1 MALARVKLDE
11 HLTTIQHIANQRDP
25 SHVPV
30 LIAYLAHDEPH
41 AAWAA
46 AWALARVWSPQAAD
60 PLVDALSRVDLDLAV
75 FAHLHGLPAVDRL
88 VALVDH
94 EDRRT
99 RSRVMEAL
107 VTTRDAR
114 AIGPLRCA
122 LANRPESELSRLAGR
137 ILIERFAPLIDDAL
151 DACLHRFHPLTA
163 KLSANAVDD
172 EELVRRLEEHL
183 GADGR
188 DVRERAAVMLH
199 AMATDRASAALRC
212 AARDPDREVRHAA
225 IRGLDR
231 LADDPAIAD
240 IIAAALADPDEQIQ
254 RMAASVL
261 GGRGDP
267 RAHDYFWSRRDGPW
281 HLRRECWSLM
291 ARTAR
296 SAAGE
301 TSVLAYLRE
310 QLGPLSRRLSHK
322 KVIEDHGRRCDVL
335 TALSRLDGTE
345 AADLL
350 ALLMGQGD
358 DLLGP
363 MAAAALHG
371 LNDPRALPEL
381 LHDLGS
387 NSSFRCVEAAEV
399 LASGAAVPRMFVP
412 ALTGALRVRRKSW
425 VYGPTPDIAVALGKT
440 GAPEALPHL
449 LSLLS
454 EPEMTQAG
462 QLGLT
467 ELLQHAATE
476 LDTAGL
482 RAVAVLPDAVLHRY
496 DWTTAGYEST
506 IFEIASVDLSPLKR
520 LARRELVRRGET
532 SASQETACEE

>member
-1 MALARVKLDE
+1 MALARNKLDK
-11 HLTTIQHIANQRDP
+11 HLTTIQHIANHPDP
-25 SHVPV
+25 SQVPI
-30 LIAYLAHDEPH
+30 LIAYVAHDEPH

-75 FAHLHGLPAVDRL
+75 FAHLRGSPAVDRL
-88 VALVDH
+88 VAMVDH
-94 EDRRT
+94 EDRRI

-107 VTTRDAR
+107 VATRDER
-114 AIGPLRCA
+114 AIEPLRRA
-122 LANRPESELSRLAGR
+122 LANRPESDVSGLTRR

-151 DACLHRFHPLTA
+151 DACLHRFHPLAA
-163 KLSANAVDD
+163 KLSANTVDG

-183 GADGR
+183 GADSR
-188 DVRERAAVMLH
+188 DVRERAAVMLY
-199 AMATDRASAALRC
+199 AMATDSASAALRC
-212 AARDPDREVRHAA
+212 AARDPDREVRHTA

-240 IIAAALADPDEQIQ
+240 IIASAFADPDEHIQ
-254 RMAASVL
+254 HMAANML
-261 GGRGDP
+261 GKRGDP
-267 RAHDYFWSRRDGPW
+267 RAHEYFWSRRDGPW
-281 HLRRECWSLM
+281 PLRRESWTLM

-296 SAAGE
+296 SAAKE
-301 TSVLAYLRE
+301 TSVPAYLRE
-310 QLGPLSRRLSHK
+310 QLGPLSRRVRYS
-322 KVIEDHGRRCDVL
+322 KVIEDHSRRLDVL
-335 TALSRLDGTE
+335 TALSKLDGTE

-350 ALLMGQGD
+350 AFLMGQCD
-358 DLLGP
+358 DLLRP

-371 LNDPRALPEL
+371 LGDPRALPEL

-387 NSSFRCVEAAEV
+387 TSCFRCVEAAEV
-399 LASGAAVPRMFVP
+399 LASGAAVPRMFAP

-425 VYGPTPDIAVALGKT
+425 VYGPTPAIAVALGKT

-449 LSLLS
+449 LSLVA

-462 QLGLT
+462 RTGLT
-467 ELLQHAATE
+467 ALLQFAATE

-482 RAVAVLPDAVLHRY
+482 RAVAALPNAVLHRY

-520 LARRELVRRGET
+520 LARRELMRRGET
-532 SASQETACEE
+532 SASQKTACEE